1 MTIMKSPRYLMN
13 CKLLKRPMVKL
24 PKFIDHERETIE
36 HITHHFKK
44 HPSIK
49 EMKKYYFKKN
59 LFIYCHF
66 QKLLEKT

>member
-1 MTIMKSPRYLMN
+1 
-13 CKLLKRPMVKL
+13 MVKL

-66 QKLLEKT
+66 QKVLEKT